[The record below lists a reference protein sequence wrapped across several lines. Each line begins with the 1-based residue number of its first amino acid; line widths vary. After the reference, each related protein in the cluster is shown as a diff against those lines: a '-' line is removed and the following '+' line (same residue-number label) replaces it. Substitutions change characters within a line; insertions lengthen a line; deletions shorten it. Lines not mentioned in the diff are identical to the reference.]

1 MIPNPWKQHTMNKPA
16 SNPDLQILRALVA
29 SYAEA
34 AALPQHREKAEL
46 WRRLNG
52 LKPTR
57 PLVWINEIP
66 WRELA
71 VEEDLTNRCEDPLC
85 RKLETDL
92 RKTLY
97 QWRHFPGD
105 MVLDP
110 ELQVMIECTP
120 RSSYADY
127 GIEAH
132 ETKDTTAAF
141 HSVIESLADVE
152 KLKVPEVVVDWDTT
166 QRRLEILSAAAEGLI
181 GVRRQGIV
189 HQWHS
194 PWDQMI
200 HWYGIERL
208 YMDMVDQPEL
218 VHALLGRFM
227 QALHIV
233 VDRQEEL
240 GVLDVGTGNHRVGS
254 GGLGF
259 CEELPPPGFD
269 PSHVRPRDQWGCA
282 TAQIFAGV
290 SPDMHWEFALQY
302 EKPMME
308 RFGLSYYGC
317 CEPLQDKIEILRRVR
332 NLRKISVSPMAD
344 AAKCAD
350 RIGRDYVIS
359 LKPTPA
365 FLAFDRWDPGAAERD
380 LRSQLQQVDD
390 CYVEVILKDITTV
403 RGDPRRL
410 SQWEK
415 MAMNVVCGK
424 E

>member
-1 MIPNPWKQHTMNKPA
+1 MRTKSA
-16 SNPDLQILRALVA
+16 SRPDLQILRSLVA

-34 AALPQHREKAEL
+34 AALPLHREKAEL

-52 LKPTR
+52 LKFTR

-66 WRELA
+66 WRELG
-71 VEEDLTNRCEDPLC
+71 VEHELTPRCKDPVC
-85 RKLETDL
+85 RRLETEL

-110 ELQVMIECTP
+110 ELTVMIECTP
-120 RSSYADY
+120 RGSYADY
-127 GIEAH
+127 GIEAS
-132 ETKDTTAAF
+132 ETKDATAAF
-141 HSVIESLADVE
+141 HPVIESLADVE
-152 KLKVPEVVVDWDTT
+152 KLRVPEVVVDWDMT

-181 GVRRQGIV
+181 SVKRQGIV

-208 YMDMVDQPEL
+208 YMDMVDRPEL
-218 VHALLGRFM
+218 VHALLERFM
-227 QALHIV
+227 RALHAV
-233 VDRQEEL
+233 LDRQEEL
-240 GVLDVGTGNHRVGS
+240 RLLDVGTGNNRVGS
-254 GGLGF
+254 GGLGY
-259 CEELPPPGFD
+259 CEELPPPSFT
-269 PSHVRPRDQWGCA
+269 PAHVRPRDQWGCA

-302 EKPMME
+302 EKPLME

-317 CEPLQDKIEILRRVR
+317 CEPLQDKIDILRRVG

-344 AAKCAD
+344 AAACAA
-350 RIGRDYVIS
+350 RIGRDYVVS

-365 FLAFDRWDPGAAERD
+365 FLAFDRWDPAAAARD
-380 LRSQLQQVDD
+380 LREQLKQVEG
-390 CYVEVILKDITTV
+390 CHVEVILKDITTV
-403 RGDPRRL
+403 RQEPRRL
-410 SQWEK
+410 QEWEQL
-415 MAMNVVCGK
+415 AMRIVR
-424 E
+424 EQE